1 MAAERVSVPVPFL
14 VSPPEEL
21 EETTAQPIFKFAEAP
36 TSKTLVDP
44 PKLIWPKP
52 VETLVKLAVVEAF
65 TTKPL
70 DKTRPA
76 VGEELLPVLL

>member
-1 MAAERVSVPVPFL
+1 M
-14 VSPPEEL
+14 
-21 EETTAQPIFKFAEAP
+21 FAEAP

-44 PKLIWPKP
+44 PKLIWPEP

-76 VGEELLPVLL
+76 VGEELFPVLL

>member
-1 MAAERVSVPVPFL
+1 MTALRASVPVPFL

-21 EETTAQPIFKFAEAP
+21 EETTAQPIFMFAEAP

-65 TTKPL
+65 KTKPL

-76 VGEELLPVLL
+76 VAEELFPVLL